1 MNPVSITTFRSMYT
15 PHYYYYYY
23 YYYYHYTS
31 LKKFSLYG
39 RLDWTVLY
47 FIYVAGG
54 EEKCTSKTRDIACS
68 APS

>member
-1 MNPVSITTFRSMYT
+1 MYT
-15 PHYYYYYY
+15 PHYYYYD
-23 YYYYHYTS
+23 YYHYTS
-31 LKKFSLYG
+31 LKKFSL
-39 RLDWTVLY
+39 DSTVLY

>member
-1 MNPVSITTFRSMYT
+1 MIPVSITKFRSMYT
-15 PHYYYYYY
+15 PHYYYYYD
-23 YYYYHYTS
+23 YYHYTS
-31 LKKFSLYG
+31 LKKFS
-39 RLDWTVLY
+39 LDWTVLY